1 MSMLTNGYTDI
12 HGQNIAPNEAYIAEK
27 KAIPGADMSERTHE
41 ELPIYDMPEGR
52 NGGIYGRQEENAGG
66 PEPAEGTGSVPM
78 PWQRKTIYTVETED
92 GDLLSLGPEELANYA
107 ARQRKD
113 GAETES

>member
-1 MSMLTNGYTDI
+1 MED
-12 HGQNIAPNEAYIAEK
+12 K
-27 KAIPGADMSERTHE
+27 KYRT
-41 ELPIYDMPEGR
+41 MPEGLSLPK
-52 NGGIYGRQEENAGG
+52 A
-66 PEPAEGTGSVPM
+66 PGSVPM